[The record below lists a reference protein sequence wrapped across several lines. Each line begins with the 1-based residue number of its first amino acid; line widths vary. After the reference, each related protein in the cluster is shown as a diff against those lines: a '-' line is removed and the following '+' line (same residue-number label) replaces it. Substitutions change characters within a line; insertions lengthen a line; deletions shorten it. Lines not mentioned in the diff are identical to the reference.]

1 MAIYDFS
8 LSTFIEQLTPKY
20 YAFDANLYWQ
30 KSLLK
35 PIDWLKNNLFEF
47 YAKGLTRTLWNIATP
62 YTVGTIVR
70 FDEGLYECLIANTG
84 ESLTSEYWYKIQ
96 EDRIGLYTRL
106 NFRNNKKVFEYA
118 LNNRFYSSG
127 INITNVTNANP
138 FYVGISD
145 SSTIGISN
153 SSLNVP
159 LTNAYNLFDFTINV
173 PTAIYSGLGTNAEK
187 IIRTQADKINM
198 AGMNYNIATY

>member
-8 LSTFIEQLTPKY
+8 LSTFIEQLTPKF

-127 INITNVTNANP
+127 IYITNVTNANP

>member
-127 INITNVTNANP
+127 IYITNVTNANP